1 MSTVT
6 LHYIYD
12 PFCGWCYGAAPLVKA
27 ARDVLPV
34 RAHGGGM
41 MAGHRRQPVTP
52 QLRDYVMPHDR
63 RIAQLT
69 GQPFGEAYFEGLLR
83 DTSAVFDSAPPIAA
97 VLAADKLAGRGPDM
111 LSRLQ
116 SAHYVE
122 GRRIADREV
131 LVEMAGAIGLDAMA
145 FAQALDEAQ
154 GGDVQL
160 HIAETRRLMDH
171 LGARGFPSF
180 ALERDGQIA
189 LLDAGAFL
197 GRPQALQDWLRE
209 QLPDKVTSPASKT
222 TDFGCGADS
231 CSVIDAPRAHR

>member
-1 MSTVT
+1 MSTAT

-27 ARDVLPV
+27 AREVLPV

-41 MAGHRRQPVTP
+41 MAGSRRQPVTP

-63 RIAQLT
+63 RIAQIT

-83 DTSAVFDSAPPIAA
+83 DTSAMFDSTAPIAA
-97 VLAADKLAGRGPDM
+97 ILAAEEIAGRGLDT

-116 SAHYVE
+116 TAHYVE

-131 LVEMAGAIGLDAMA
+131 LVEMAGATGLDTAA
-145 FAQALDEAQ
+145 FAQALDE
-154 GGDVQL
+154 VENEEVHL
-160 HIAETRRLMDH
+160 HIAETRRLMDR

-180 ALERDGQIA
+180 ALERDGQVT

-197 GRPQALQDWLRE
+197 GRPEILQDWLRT
-209 QLPDKVTSPASKT
+209 QLPDKIVPRASAAT
-222 TDFGCGADS
+222 AFGCGSDS
-231 CSVIDAPRAHR
+231 CS